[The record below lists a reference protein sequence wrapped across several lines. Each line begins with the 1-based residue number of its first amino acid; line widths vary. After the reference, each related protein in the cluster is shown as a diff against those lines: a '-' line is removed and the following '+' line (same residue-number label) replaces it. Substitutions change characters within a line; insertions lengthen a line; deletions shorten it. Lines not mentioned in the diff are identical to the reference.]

1 MTEGIKAKI
10 NLLRHSIN
18 EHNYA
23 YYVLDNPVLSDQEY
37 DSLFRQLEKL
47 EKENPQFV
55 DPFSPTQ
62 RVGHPV
68 NSDLESIEHTIPMLS
83 LSNAINNEEIFDFNK
98 RVN

>member
-23 YYVLDNPVLSDQEY
+23 YYVLDNPILSDQEY

-47 EKENPQFV
+47 E
-55 DPFSPTQ
+55 
-62 RVGHPV
+62 
-68 NSDLESIEHTIPMLS
+68 
-83 LSNAINNEEIFDFNK
+83 
-98 RVN
+98 

>member
-10 NLLRHSIN
+10 NSLRHSIN

-47 EKENPQFV
+47 EKK
-55 DPFSPTQ
+55 
-62 RVGHPV
+62 
-68 NSDLESIEHTIPMLS
+68 IPS
-83 LSNAINNEEIFDFNK
+83 LLIHFLQHKELDI
-98 RVN
+98 RLIVI